1 MVIDKVRNET
11 VPTLNTTSLT
21 KSEVYFWVFNVSLTS
36 LVYFLIPLV
45 ALIVLTCLTLQGL
58 QRHFNNMYGSGVSFV
73 FSYSLNDCPLVG
85 RSVCLLVCPYYFAFL
100 AFTVGFCITGPA
112 KMLYRVIS
120 RNRVNLFGSWDWTT
134 DSRNLG
140 NSLSQRKLMNV
151 NFKPK
156 MDIVAQKACKQWL

>member
-73 FSYSLNDCPLVG
+73 FSYSLNNSITCPLVG
-85 RSVCLLVCPYYFAFL
+85 PSVCPLVCPY
-100 AFTVGFCITGPA
+100 
-112 KMLYRVIS
+112 
-120 RNRVNLFGSWDWTT
+120 
-134 DSRNLG
+134 
-140 NSLSQRKLMNV
+140 
-151 NFKPK
+151 
-156 MDIVAQKACKQWL
+156 

>member
-73 FSYSLNDCPLVG
+73 FSYSLNDSCPLVRWSGG
-85 RSVCLLVCPYYFAFL
+85 RVGLTILLCV
-100 AFTVGFCITGPA
+100 
-112 KMLYRVIS
+112 
-120 RNRVNLFGSWDWTT
+120 FGVY
-134 DSRNLG
+134 G
-140 NSLSQRKLMNV
+140 
-151 NFKPK
+151 
-156 MDIVAQKACKQWL
+156 

>member
-73 FSYSLNDCPLVG
+73 FSYSLNDSITCPLVG
-85 RSVCLLVCPYYFAFL
+85 RSGWSDHITLRFWRLRLVFALLVLPKC
-100 AFTVGFCITGPA
+100 FT
-112 KMLYRVIS
+112 
-120 RNRVNLFGSWDWTT
+120 GSSAGTE
-134 DSRNLG
+134 
-140 NSLSQRKLMNV
+140 
-151 NFKPK
+151 
-156 MDIVAQKACKQWL
+156 